1 MDNERYPQKERNTV
15 RLIAKIVYIAIA
27 MLSLLFLLG
36 FNRVNICY
44 AFVAALPFIV
54 DLFDKTK
61 RE

>member
-27 MLSLLFLLG
+27 ILSLLLLLG

-44 AFVAALPFIV
+44 AFVAALPFIL
-54 DLFDKTK
+54 DLFKK
-61 RE
+61 EQS